1 MKKVAAFITALIL
14 FVGTALSVHTIAG
27 EKLDTNNPFFGTWIS
42 TKKDLSYK
50 AVSSNIEKDTVMMMG
65 SSEFQYGN
73 KTPYHPTNIFRKLG
87 MNVMCIGAAQNQS
100 LSHAVTLGAVA
111 PKLENMVFKDRG
123 RKQRI
128 FGQVFRKHV

>member
-42 TKKDLSYK
+42 TKKYLSYK

-73 KTPYHPTNIFRKLG
+73 KTPYHPTNRC
-87 MNVMCIGAAQNQS
+87 V
-100 LSHAVTLGAVA
+100 
-111 PKLENMVFKDRG
+111 
-123 RKQRI
+123 
-128 FGQVFRKHV
+128 